1 MQLHDL
7 MARLDLAVIR
17 LQFYGSIRMELYEA
31 LSLLLENRVLLDV
44 ALKDMYKI
52 YSENGKKPKRA
63 LAAVT
68 YDCYREVADGKPLS
82 KALAKW
88 VPYQEYT
95 LIAAGERSGDLKTS
109 FDNCGKII
117 TAKQDIVGAILLA
130 TVYPSFLMAMV
141 CVMLVMVSTKL
152 VPKLARTSNPE
163 TWSGAAAFLYEMSQ
177 YVVHYGAITLAGILI
192 FLFLVFASLPY
203 LRGGLRVHLDKLPP
217 WSVYRML
224 HGSTCLLNVGVM
236 IQANVSLQDSLRMMA
251 AEASP
256 WLRERLNAA
265 FYGLGIGGNLGVA
278 LSKAGYD
285 FPDKKAVQ
293 FLMILSGKD
302 GFEDALSN
310 FGDRWLKKSIKQ
322 IQSAAKMAIAGGII
336 TVGVILMTVISGV
349 SGIQDAIQAVAK

>member
-163 TWSGAAAFLYEMSQ
+163 TWSGAAAFLYELS
-177 YVVHYGAITLAGILI
+177 LI
-192 FLFLVFASLPY
+192 
-203 LRGGLRVHLDKLPP
+203 H
-217 WSVYRML
+217 
-224 HGSTCLLNVGVM
+224 
-236 IQANVSLQDSLRMMA
+236 I
-251 AEASP
+251 
-256 WLRERLNAA
+256 
-265 FYGLGIGGNLGVA
+265 
-278 LSKAGYD
+278 
-285 FPDKKAVQ
+285 
-293 FLMILSGKD
+293 
-302 GFEDALSN
+302 
-310 FGDRWLKKSIKQ
+310 
-322 IQSAAKMAIAGGII
+322 
-336 TVGVILMTVISGV
+336 
-349 SGIQDAIQAVAK
+349 